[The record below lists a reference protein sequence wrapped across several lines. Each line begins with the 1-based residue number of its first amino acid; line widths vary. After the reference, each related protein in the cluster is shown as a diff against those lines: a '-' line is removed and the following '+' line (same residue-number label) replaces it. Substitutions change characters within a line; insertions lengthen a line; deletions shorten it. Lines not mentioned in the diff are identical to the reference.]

1 MTCVDRMGPSKSKA
15 NDRAIEHWLRE
26 RMRPACDALKADPS
40 RAVTAKQIRARL
52 TLEHQKARGQ
62 K

>member
-1 MTCVDRMGPSKSKA
+1 MA

-26 RMRPACDALKADPS
+26 RVGPACDALKADPS
-40 RAVTAKQIRARL
+40 WAVTAKQIRAHL
-52 TLEHQKARGQ
+52 TLEHQKARAQ